1 MGFFSKMV
9 NSALVNV
16 AKATNPPGGNHGARR
31 MGNVSM
37 RRAPEAPGG

>member
-16 AKATNPPGGNHGARR
+16 AKATNPPGAIMEHD
-31 MGNVSM
+31 
-37 RRAPEAPGG
+37 EW